1 MSFNPSS
8 PLPGVFLFFVNWPCK
23 RNEGANFRLPCTTAS
38 LACSPFVTD
47 ARSEVSS
54 HPISA
59 HMSANPNSPDRAF
72 LLERTRNIGIAAHI
86 DAGKTTLTERILFY
100 TGMIHKIGEVHEGTT
115 VTDWMEQER
124 ERGITITSAATTCSW
139 LQRKEEGIYKMYEDI
154 NMRVNIIDTPGHVD
168 FTAEVER
175 SLRVLD
181 GAVAVFCAVAGVQPQ
196 SETVWRQAT
205 KYNVP
210 RIAFVNKMDRT
221 GADFN
226 AAVDSMRK
234 KLGANAWPI
243 LIPLG
248 REDYLKG
255 QLDVINNKAV
265 IYLDDDTMGS
275 VYEVRDIPDDH
286 KELVAKAYQDLVD
299 QMCDLDDE
307 IGTLFLEEKPISK
320 EALKAAIRRQ
330 TIANRFIPVAGGSA
344 FKNKGV
350 QYLVDAVIDYLPGP
364 LDIPPAKGHNPDT
377 DEAIPVHSDDNG
389 KFCSLAFKLWS
400 DPFVGKLVFF
410 RVYSGKL
417 SKGDTVYNPRTNK
430 RERIS
435 RIIQIQA
442 DKRED
447 VATCYSGDI
456 AAIVGIKNVTTG
468 DTLCDEDYPILLEPP
483 SFPDPVISMSVEPKT
498 KVDQEKMGIGLQRLA
513 EEDPTFRV
521 NTDVDT
527 GQTIIAGMGEL
538 HLEIIRDRL
547 FREFKVEA
555 NSGKPQIAYKET
567 VLKSSEGEGKLVKQS
582 GGRGQYGHVVVKMT
596 PNERG
601 KGITIE
607 NKIVGGA
614 IPKEFIPPVLK
625 GLNEATLNG
634 VVGGYPVIDV
644 HVDIVDGS
652 FHDVD
657 SNELAFKMAAIFAFK
672 DALKKAQPI
681 LLEPVMKVE
690 NITPDEFQGDIM
702 GDLNR
707 RRARIQGMET
717 KGNLCT
723 IEAEV
728 PLAEMFGYATAIRSL
743 SKGRSSYSME
753 PSHFEQ
759 VPTNVLNA
767 VLDAQKG

>member
-1 MSFNPSS
+1 
-8 PLPGVFLFFVNWPCK
+8 
-23 RNEGANFRLPCTTAS
+23 
-38 LACSPFVTD
+38 
-47 ARSEVSS
+47 
-54 HPISA
+54 
-59 HMSANPNSPDRAF
+59 MSATLEAKATNPNSPNRAF
-72 LLERTRNIGIAAHI
+72 PLERTRNIGIAAHI

-139 LQRKEEGIYKMYEDI
+139 LQRKEEGVYKMYEGI
-154 NMRVNIIDTPGHVD
+154 KMRVNIIDTPGHVD

-181 GAVAVFCAVAGVQPQ
+181 GAIAVFCGVAGVQPQ

-205 KYNVP
+205 KYGVP

-221 GADFN
+221 GADFD
-226 AAVDSMRK
+226 AAVNSMRV
-234 KLGANAWPI
+234 KLGANAWPV

-248 REDYLKG
+248 REDYLTG
-255 QLDVINNKAV
+255 QIDVLNQKAV
-265 IYLDDDTMGS
+265 IYVEDGQQGS
-275 VYEVRDIPDDH
+275 TYRVEEIPADH
-286 KELVAKAYQDLVD
+286 KELAEKAYQDLVE
-299 QMCDLDDE
+299 QMCDLDEE
-307 IGTLFLEEKPISK
+307 IGMLFLEEKPISK
-320 EALKAAIRRQ
+320 EQLKAAIRRQ
-330 TIANRFIPVAGGSA
+330 TIANKFVPVAGGSA

-350 QYLVDAVIDYLPGP
+350 QYLVDAVVDYLPGP
-364 LDIPPAKGHNPDT
+364 LDIPAAKGQNPDNAEPMEVT
-377 DEAIPVHSDDNG
+377 SDDNG

-447 VATCYSGDI
+447 IDTCYSGDI
-456 AAIVGIKNVTTG
+456 AAIVGIKNITTG
-468 DTLCDEDYPILLEPP
+468 DTLCDEDHPILLEPP
-483 SFPDPVISMSVEPKT
+483 SFPDPVISMAVEPKT
-498 KVDQEKMGIGLQRLA
+498 KIDQEKMANALQRLA

-521 NTDVDT
+521 FTNEDT

-538 HLEIIRDRL
+538 HLEIIRDRMM
-547 FREFKVEA
+547 REFKVEA

-567 VLKSSEGEGKLVKQS
+567 ILAPADGEGKLVKQS
-582 GGRGQYGHVVVKMT
+582 GGRGQYGHVVVKIA

-614 IPKEFIPPVLK
+614 IPKEFIPPVIK
-625 GLNEATLNG
+625 GLNEAVLNG

-644 HVDIVDGS
+644 HIDIVDGS

-657 SNELAFKMAAIFAFK
+657 SNELAFKMAAIFALK
-672 DALKKAQPI
+672 DGLKKAKPI
-681 LLEPVMKVE
+681 LLEPIMKVE

-723 IEAEV
+723 IAAEV

-767 VLDAQKG
+767 VLDEQKK